1 MIKPEQLEMNA
12 RIRLDS
18 GYVIDCNQYV
28 VDVIYYDDCYAK
40 EMYTAVTVNGRT
52 LEFPGSRVEMIEL
65 FNSDNIVGMSESDD
79 YMVQ

>member
-1 MIKPEQLEMNA
+1 MNETKELEMNA

-18 GYVIDCNQYV
+18 GYIIDCNQYE
-28 VDVIYYDDCYAK
+28 ISALYYGDCYVK
-40 EMYTAVTVNGRT
+40 EMYKIITTNGRI

-65 FNSDNIVGMSESDD
+65 FNSDNIVGMSESDA